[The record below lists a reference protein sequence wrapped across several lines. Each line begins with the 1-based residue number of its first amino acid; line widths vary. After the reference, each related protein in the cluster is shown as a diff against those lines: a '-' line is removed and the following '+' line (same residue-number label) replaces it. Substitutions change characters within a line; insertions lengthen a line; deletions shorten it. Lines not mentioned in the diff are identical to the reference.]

1 MKAILFMIIMIS
13 SSTYAQNSEVSYSRD
28 YDDFKVEYLAW
39 CDQNNVVT
47 QDSKGQTKIT
57 ANCSEN
63 NTVCRTY
70 HIHRHFGAIVTAG
83 CEKPQ

>member
-1 MKAILFMIIMIS
+1 MKAFAFTMLLLS
-13 SSTYAQNSEVSYSRD
+13 SSAFAQNSDVSYSRD
-28 YDDFKVEYLAW
+28 YDDFKVDYLAW
-39 CDQNNVVT
+39 CDQNNVVS

-63 NTVCRTY
+63 NMVCRTY
-70 HIHRHFGAIVTAG
+70 HIYRHFGAIVTAA